1 MSQSRL
7 TPNQLLLFNKPFQ
20 VMSQFSAKEGKET
33 LADYID
39 IPDIYPAGRLDYDS
53 EGLLVL
59 TNNGRVQDRI
69 AHPKAKL
76 PKTYVAQVEGEI
88 TAVALSQLR
97 QGVEIKGGLTRPAQA
112 SAIPEPDWL
121 WERHPPIRYRA
132 NIPTSWLQLTITE
145 GRNRQVRRMTAAV
158 GFPTLRLIRTQI
170 GPWTLENLQPG
181 EMRVVSLTWSWS
193 K

>member
-1 MSQSRL
+1 MTELS
-7 TPNQLLLFNKPFQ
+7 PNQLLLFNKPFQ
-20 VMSQFSAKEGKET
+20 VMSQFSAKEGKAT

-59 TNNGRVQDRI
+59 TNNGRVQHRI
-69 AHPKAKL
+69 SHPKAKL

-88 TAVALSQLR
+88 TAVALSQLH
-97 QGVEIKGGLTRPAQA
+97 QGVEIKGGLTRPALA
-112 SAIPEPDWL
+112 EAIPEPDWL

-170 GPWTLENLQPG
+170 GSWGLESLQPG
-181 EMRVVSLTWSWS
+181 EFRVE
-193 K
+193 KC